1 LAPPPLPAERG
12 KGLFFTFWFNCFI
25 KTIKWFRPNHSIVP
39 AKLLVYGEQTIQLF
53 GEKNWFFLKKALNCF
68 DVPAR
73 YGNRM
78 IASAGNRFGRKPG
91 LFAVIGNF
99 IVFPVWRD
107 GGALY

>member
-1 LAPPPLPAERG
+1 M
-12 KGLFFTFWFNCFI
+12 
-25 KTIKWFRPNHSIVP
+25 
-39 AKLLVYGEQTIQLF
+39 VYGEQTIQLF

-91 LFAVIGNF
+91 LFVVIGNF

-107 GGALY
+107 GEVMLAKIIICILKIVQVRDKIKTVHNSVLEILTQG